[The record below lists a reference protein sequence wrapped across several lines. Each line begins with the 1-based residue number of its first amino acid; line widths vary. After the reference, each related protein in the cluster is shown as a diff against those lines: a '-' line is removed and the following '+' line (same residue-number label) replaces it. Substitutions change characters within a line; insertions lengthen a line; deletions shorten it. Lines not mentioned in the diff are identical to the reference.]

1 MVIKRNP
8 KTGKYYIAPSPPS
21 FYKSKPSAPTSS
33 KKSSGSSYFSRLIK
47 KPTYDTRTQTYTDS
61 SGNKSS
67 MSFGNAL
74 KQGATI
80 TRSSG
85 GSSRS
90 SLPQSTLQT
99 PTAPA
104 KAPVKASKRDTGT
117 VTKYVRTPDGGI
129 LSEGLGLGSLGSKIS
144 GRRGVLRTAKERN
157 LGKPLSAL
165 KELELMGLAGAGTIV
180 NFGRGVIDLP
190 ETAYRLARNP
200 GMLKNL
206 PSAID
211 RGGKEFGTL
220 LRTSPGEAFIQIG
233 GEILLMKGTG
243 AGLSKLKN
251 AGSNK
256 LTKLNPK
263 YVGEAKI
270 GETLTVKTGIG
281 KPVKLEVVGKI
292 PTETLASQVSKA
304 GKTVKSVIS
313 SQADSLLGVL
323 RSRGKLIRKP
333 IPGEA
338 NFNKATKTLLS
349 QFDKGIIT
357 KKNLIKLDTAIKK
370 QGAKGLLERSF
381 FADPTGKIRPS
392 RLGVIKEKAGNLVDA
407 LSEDIT
413 FRKSKPQILLFQD
426 VKVQSLPKAIKTIY
440 DKAKKGATLTK
451 KETGKLLEYN
461 VKKTGKFKGVGFLS
475 GESELT
481 LAPGELIKRVK
492 KVGVTIA
499 EGKSIPIVT
508 AKVFKATGKI
518 KTLITQ
524 FEKGVLSKAKVRQLD
539 KMLKKAT
546 GFNYALSSAKKVG
559 GRYVSINKIS
569 AGILSKLGSKKK
581 TIKTTTIKPKTYKP
595 KTHKDPGVK
604 PKPKP
609 KPSPKPKSKPRG
621 RGRSKTPS
629 KKKPV
634 SKTISK
640 PKIIRKPI
648 SYKKPVSRRAKSRR
662 AISLKRPT
670 SLPRKKPKSPRS
682 PKSPKSPKSP
692 RSPKS
697 PKSPKSPRSPKS
709 PKSPKS
715 PRSPKSPKSP
725 KSPRSPARPGTPVKP
740 IPRLR
745 KTKKRKVVKRKVQA
759 YNVYARPLKKRK
771 GQKIP
776 KLIKINKVPLGKTKA
791 KNLRNY
797 ITDTSLS
804 RTARLRKTKG
814 KPGKTKLNIPSGYAK
829 RTKKKFRT
837 YRIVKGKRKAL
848 PKGKVIERRKRILDT
863 RQEKKQ
869 ITLRRRVK
877 QITKPK
883 KRKVVKRTVRK
894 VTRPTRTT
902 RKPIRRTAKRTAP
915 PKRKKKK
922 R

>member
-47 KPTYDTRTQTYTDS
+47 KSTYDTRTQTYTDS

-90 SLPQSTLQT
+90 SLPQSTLQI

-692 RSPKS
+692 RSP
-697 PKSPKSPRSPKS
+697 
-709 PKSPKS
+709 
-715 PRSPKSPKSP
+715 
-725 KSPRSPARPGTPVKP
+725 ARPGTPVKP

>member
-8 KTGKYYIAPSPPS
+8 ITRKYYIAPSKPS
-21 FYKSKPSAPTSS
+21 FYQSKPTAPTSS
-33 KKSSGSSYFSRLIK
+33 NKSSGGSSSFLNLIK
-47 KPTYDTRTQTYTDS
+47 PKSQTYDTRTNTYTDS
-61 SGNKSS
+61 SGNKYS

-74 KQGATI
+74 RQGATI
-80 TRSSG
+80 TRSSGGSSRSSG

-104 KAPVKASKRDTGT
+104 KAPVKRTANTGT
-117 VTKYVRTPDGGI
+117 VTRYVRTPDGGV

-144 GRRGVLRTAKERN
+144 QRRGVLRTAKERN

-180 NFGRGVIDLP
+180 NFGRGVVDLP

-715 PRSPKSPKSP
+715 PRSP
-725 KSPRSPARPGTPVKP
+725 ARPGTPVKP